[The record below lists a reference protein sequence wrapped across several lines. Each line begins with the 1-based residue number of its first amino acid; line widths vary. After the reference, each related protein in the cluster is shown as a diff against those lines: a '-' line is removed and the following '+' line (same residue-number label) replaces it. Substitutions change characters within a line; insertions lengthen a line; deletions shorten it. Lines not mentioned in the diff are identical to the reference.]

1 MEAII
6 VGAFGVAC
14 AALVQGVGYYFN
26 RKSGLSDA
34 QEAYQGVLEGMNKT
48 MTSRVSDLERQVERL
63 IAKNE
68 SLEEKV
74 DDLEGQ
80 VRELTRENLDLA
92 RRLLAAGVK
101 P

>member
-6 VGAFGVAC
+6 VGGFGVAC
-14 AALVQGVGYYFN
+14 AAVVQGIGYYFN

-34 QEAYQGVLEGMNKT
+34 QGAYQGVLEGMNKT
-48 MTSRVSDLERQVERL
+48 MTSRVSDLERQVEKL
-63 IAKNE
+63 ITKNE
-68 SLEEKV
+68 TLETKI

-80 VRELTRENLDLA
+80 VRDLTRENLELA

-101 P
+101 L

>member
-6 VGAFGVAC
+6 VGIVGVFSAGV
-14 AALVQGVGYYFN
+14 VQAIGYYFN

-48 MTSRVSDLERQVERL
+48 MTTRITDLERQVEKL
-63 IAKNE
+63 VAKNE
-68 SLEEKV
+68 ALEAKV

-80 VRELTRENLDLA
+80 VRDLTRENLDLA
-92 RRLLAAGVK
+92 RRLLEAGVK
-101 P
+101 G

>member
-1 MEAII
+1 MEAIV

-14 AALVQGVGYYFN
+14 AAIVQAVGYYFN

-48 MTSRVSDLERQVERL
+48 MTSRVAELERAVDKLVRKNEDLE
-63 IAKNE
+63 
-68 SLEEKV
+68 SKV

-80 VRELTRENLDLA
+80 VRDLTRENLDLA

>member
-6 VGAFGVAC
+6 VGGFGVAC
-14 AALVQGVGYYFN
+14 AAIVQGIGYYFN
-26 RKSGLSDA
+26 RRSGLSDA

-48 MTSRVSDLERQVERL
+48 MTNRVSDLERQVERL
-63 IAKNE
+63 ITRNE
-68 SLEEKV
+68 ALEEKV
-74 DDLEGQ
+74 GDLEGH
-80 VRELTRENLDLA
+80 VRDLTRENLDLA